1 MEHTVRFLDSDR
13 RRVEIDG
20 VEYIRSWK
28 KAAKKKPVSRQSYM
42 SAYRSQRR
50 QEIELYRNLLA
61 KLSANEELK

>member
-28 KAAKKKPVSRQSYM
+28 KPTKKPVSRQSYM

-50 QEIELYRNLLA
+50 QEIELYRTLLA
-61 KLSANEELK
+61 RLSANEEIK

>member
-1 MEHTVRFLDSDR
+1 MEPTVRFLDSDR

-28 KAAKKKPVSRQSYM
+28 KPPKKPVSRQSYM

-50 QEIELYRNLLA
+50 QEIELYRTLLA
-61 KLSANEELK
+61 KLSANEEIK

>member
-13 RRVEIDG
+13 RRVQIDG

-28 KAAKKKPVSRQSYM
+28 KPKKPVSRQSYM
-42 SAYRSQRR
+42 SAYRAQRR
-50 QEIELYRNLLA
+50 QEIELYRTLLA